1 MAAVCIFR
9 INIIAKIVWLFQSVV
24 DSQIKICILNN
35 VCYYKC
41 GNEIFF
47 YRALKGNEVYISY
60 LFFNVS
66 NTSKGLYYFPEIAV
80 EL

>member
-1 MAAVCIFR
+1 MYVI
-9 INIIAKIVWLFQSVV
+9 INVKM
-24 DSQIKICILNN
+24 K
-35 VCYYKC
+35 Y
-41 GNEIFF
+41 F

>member
-1 MAAVCIFR
+1 MYVI
-9 INIIAKIVWLFQSVV
+9 INVEMRYFLSSTEGKWSI
-24 DSQIKICILNN
+24 
-35 VCYYKC
+35 
-41 GNEIFF
+41 
-47 YRALKGNEVYISY
+47 YISY

>member
-1 MAAVCIFR
+1 MWKW
-9 INIIAKIVWLFQSVV
+9 NIS
-24 DSQIKICILNN
+24 
-35 VCYYKC
+35 
-41 GNEIFF
+41 

-80 EL
+80 ELQKTKEKS

>member
-1 MAAVCIFR
+1 M
-9 INIIAKIVWLFQSVV
+9 
-24 DSQIKICILNN
+24 N
-35 VCYYKC
+35 VKMKY
-41 GNEIFF
+41 F

-66 NTSKGLYYFPEIAV
+66 NTSKWLYYFPEIAE